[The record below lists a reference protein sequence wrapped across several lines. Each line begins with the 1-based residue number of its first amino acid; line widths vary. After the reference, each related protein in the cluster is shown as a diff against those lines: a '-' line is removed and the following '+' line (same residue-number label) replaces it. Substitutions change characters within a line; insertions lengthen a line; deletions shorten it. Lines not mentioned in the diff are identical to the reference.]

1 MWENM
6 LNIAIQL
13 RKTPSI
19 LEAFDSLLELR
30 HYSSFPDSVFR
41 IMWVIGAK
49 EGKFER
55 VRQLFSKYCQG
66 TSPSPFFWK
75 VQADL
80 LCAAQSPLDQFEVI
94 QLRLKACRAVMKA
107 GWEEDVEACEQLAV
121 YATEVAT
128 AYAMLGSE
136 QVKLEGR
143 LFLQQVKQQMQ
154 TTLRRDISFPSF

>member
-1 MWENM
+1 
-6 LNIAIQL
+6 
-13 RKTPSI
+13 
-19 LEAFDSLLELR
+19 
-30 HYSSFPDSVFR
+30 
-41 IMWVIGAK
+41 MWVIGAK
-49 EGKFER
+49 EGKFEK
-55 VRQLFSKYCQG
+55 VRQLFNKYSQA

-75 VQADL
+75 VYADL

-107 GWEEDVEACEQLAV
+107 GWEQDAEACEQLVV

-143 LFLQQVKQQMQ
+143 IFVQQVKQQMEA
-154 TTLRRDISFPSF
+154 TLHRDIPLPPF